1 MSVLVNDISVD
12 KKMLSEVMGDWSC
25 ALRIPVIQRDFVW
38 DAEDVKELLD
48 SIVSGYPIGSIIL
61 WETKGEFPSSSLIDT
76 EKSLTTPVPLYVL
89 DGQQRLTSLLLAKE
103 GWKVK
108 RSGREI
114 AIESISYN
122 PSNKRFYIS
131 EKRGIDVSL
140 LINAGLGVATAL
152 EELKE
157 RYHTEYKEA
166 IDYVGRRIIK
176 YQLPLYTIKTYADI
190 SNRPEIANEIAEI
203 FTRVNS
209 AGVSL
214 GNIQMFL
221 SFFAAAFS
229 DLKNEIV
236 DRYQKLNTKYNEEF
250 PSWEVVNRF
259 VFSNLGMSQNQ
270 ITKIDSFR
278 KAIENLKK
286 QYSKN
291 KKKFRESIKSSYT
304 AMDVVLDYIFNETG
318 ICTSNRLPSQNTL
331 LPLFKWAYENEVTKY
346 NEISKRNRKLTLRWF
361 VIASFEGLYTS
372 HTNRRIE
379 QDLNSIANGS
389 FPAKSL
395 FKNMKSEINIAMVEK
410 SEITMPKGDYVKNCV
425 DVTRGNTGRGYLM
438 LLNTILFRRNASN
451 WAGQRVKSNNTVVHH
466 IFPRDYLRENNVT
479 DRNVIN
485 DFANITLIDSGING
499 EIGDN
504 ATLDYLKGYDRKILE
519 NHFIPL
525 DEDLWTIDNYESF
538 LVERSK
544 LLWKALERLLN
555 RDLV

>member
-1 MSVLVNDISVD
+1 MLVNDISVD
-12 KKMLSEVMGDWSC
+12 KKMLSDVMSDWSN

-48 SIVSGYPIGSIIL
+48 SVVSGYPIGSIIL
-61 WETKGEFPSSSLIDT
+61 WETKGKFPSSPLIDS
-76 EKSLTTPVPLYVL
+76 KAAYSTPIPLYVL
-89 DGQQRLTSLLLAKE
+89 DGQQRLTSLLLVKE
-103 GWKVK
+103 GWKIK

-114 AIESISYN
+114 GIESISYN

-152 EELKE
+152 EELREK
-157 RYHTEYKEA
+157 YHAEYKEA
-166 IDYVGRRIIK
+166 IEYVGRRIIR
-176 YQLPLYTIKTYADI
+176 YQLPLYTIKTYTDI
-190 SNRPEIANEIAEI
+190 SDSPDVANEIAEI

-236 DRYQKLNTKYNEEF
+236 DRYEKLNKKYNEEF

-259 VFSNLGMSQNQ
+259 VFSNVGMTQNQ
-270 ITKIDSFR
+270 ITKIDSFK

-286 QYSKN
+286 QYSVN
-291 KKKFRESIKSSYT
+291 KKKFKESIGSSYT
-304 AMDVVLDYIFNETG
+304 AMDVVLDYIFKEAG

-331 LPLFKWAYENEVTKY
+331 LPLFKWTYENSITKY
-346 NEISKRNRKLTLRWF
+346 SEITKRNRKLALKWF
-361 VIASFEGLYTS
+361 IIASFEGLYTS
-372 HTNRRIE
+372 YTNRRIE
-379 QDLNSIANGS
+379 QDLESIEDGS
-389 FPAKSL
+389 FPSKTL
-395 FKNMKSEINIAMVEK
+395 FQNMRAEINTNKIEK
-410 SEITMPKGDYVKNCV
+410 SEITLPKGDYMNNCV

-438 LLNTILFRRNASN
+438 LLNTLLFRNNASN
-451 WAGQRVKSNNTVVHH
+451 WAGQQVKSNNTVVHH
-466 IFPRDYLRENNVT
+466 IFPRDYLKENNVT

-504 ATLDYLKGYDRKILE
+504 ATVEYLKSYNKKIL
-519 NHFIPL
+519 NAHFIPSN
-525 DEDLWTIDNYESF
+525 EDLWKIENYENF
-538 LVERSK
+538 FFERSK
-544 LLWKALERLLN
+544 LIWKALEKLLN
-555 RDLV
+555 EDLA